1 MNMRRIGL
9 AGASFIA
16 VMMFS
21 TVAQAEVN
29 CRNTGSF
36 PKWLA
41 QFKQD
46 AIAQGIRRD
55 TIAEGLAGVKFD
67 PKIVAKDRRQGVFTQ
82 TFLKFSDRMVSGYRL
97 KRGASLRRKY
107 ARVFASIKQ
116 RYGVPAP
123 VILAFWALET
133 DFGAFIGD
141 MPTLNSLATM
151 AYDCRRPDLFR
162 KQLIAALRIIDRGDL
177 RADEM
182 VGPWAGELGQTQFLP
197 QHYIDFAVDYDGD
210 GRRDLLK
217 SVPDVLASTAN
228 YLNSLG
234 WKRNQPWIEEV
245 RVPKSMPWEKSS
257 LAIKLP
263 RAQWAQWGITRA
275 NGKALKA
282 DQMRASLLLPM
293 GRNGPAFLSY
303 ANFDVYLEWNKSLT
317 YGITAGYLATRFAGA
332 SRVSRGRAEVKGLS
346 LNQTKR
352 LQRLLV
358 KRGYDVGKIDGII
371 GARTRDAVKAVQIKL
386 GLPADSYPT
395 PNLLAML

>member
-1 MNMRRIGL
+1 MRRIGL
-9 AGASFIA
+9 VGASFVA

-21 TVAQAEVN
+21 TVVQAATD

-36 PKWLA
+36 KKWLA
-41 QFKQD
+41 EFKRE
-46 AIAQGIRRD
+46 AIAEGIQRH
-55 TIAEGLAGVKFD
+55 TIDQGLAGVAYD
-67 PKIVAKDRRQGVFTQ
+67 PKIIARDRRQGVFAQ

-97 KRGASLRRKY
+97 KRGATLRRKY
-107 ARVFASIKQ
+107 ARVFADVKQ

-162 KQLIAALRIIDRGDL
+162 KQLMAALRIIDRGDL

-197 QHYIDFAVDYDGD
+197 SHYYDFAVDYDGD
-210 GRRDLLK
+210 GRRDLLN

-245 RVPKSMPWEKSS
+245 RVPASMPWEQSS

-263 RAQWAQWGITRA
+263 RSQWAQWGITRA
-275 NGKALKA
+275 NGKALRA

-303 ANFDVYLEWNKSLT
+303 ANFDIYLEWNKSLT

-332 SRVSRGRAEVKGLS
+332 GRVSRGRAEVKSLS
-346 LNQTKR
+346 LSQTKR

-358 KRGYDVGKIDGII
+358 RRGYDVGKIDGII

-386 GLPADSYPT
+386 GLPPDSYPT
-395 PNLLAML
+395 PDLLAML

>member
-1 MNMRRIGL
+1 MRQLGW
-9 AGASFIA
+9 AEASFAA

-21 TVAQAEVN
+21 GIAQAGTD

-36 PKWLA
+36 KKWLSE
-41 QFKQD
+41 FKQE
-46 AIAQGIRRD
+46 AIAKGISRD
-55 TIAEGLAGVKFD
+55 TIARGLAGVVYN
-67 PKIVAKDRRQGVFTQ
+67 PAIVAKDRRQGVFAQ
-82 TFLKFSDRMVSGYRL
+82 TFLKFSGRMVSNNRL
-97 KRGASLRRKY
+97 KRGANLKRKY
-107 ARVFASIKQ
+107 ARVFASVEKQ
-116 RYGVPAP
+116 FGVPAP

-141 MPTLNSLATM
+141 MPTLKSLATM
-151 AYDCRRPDLFR
+151 AYDCRRPELFR
-162 KQLIAALRIIDRGDL
+162 TQLFSALRIVDRGDL
-177 RADEM
+177 RVDQM

-228 YLNSLG
+228 YLKSLG
-234 WKRNQPWIEEV
+234 WKRNQPWLQEV
-245 RVPKSMPWEKSS
+245 RVPADMPWDQSS

-263 RAQWAQWGITRA
+263 RSQWAKWGVAGA

-282 DQMRASLLLPM
+282 DGLRASLLLPM

-303 ANFDVYLEWNKSLT
+303 DNFDIYLEWNKSLT

-332 SRVSRGRAEVKGLS
+332 GKLNRGRTQVKSLS
-346 LNQTKR
+346 LSQTKR

-371 GARTRDAVKAVQIKL
+371 GARTRDAVKAVQKKL
-386 GLPADSYPT
+386 GMPPDSYPT
-395 PNLLAML
+395 PDLLNRLL

>member
-1 MNMRRIGL
+1 MRRIGL

-16 VMMFS
+16 VMVFS
-21 TVAQAEVN
+21 TVAQAGYD

-36 PKWLA
+36 SKWLSE
-41 QFKQD
+41 FKRE
-46 AIAQGIRRD
+46 AIAQGIQRN
-55 TIAEGLAGVKFD
+55 TIAQGLAGVAYD
-67 PKIVAKDRRQGVFTQ
+67 PKIIAKDRRQGVFAQ

-107 ARVFASIKQ
+107 ARVFADVKQ

-151 AYDCRRPDLFR
+151 AYDCRRPELFR
-162 KQLIAALRIIDRGDL
+162 KQLLAALRIIDRGDL

-197 QHYIDFAVDYDGD
+197 SHYYDYAVDFDGD

-228 YLNSLG
+228 YLKSLG
-234 WKRNQPWIEEV
+234 WKRNQPWLQEV
-245 RVPKSMPWEKSS
+245 RVPASMPWEQSS

-263 RAQWAQWGITRA
+263 RTQWAKWGVTRA
-275 NGKALKA
+275 NGKPLRA
-282 DQMRASLLLPM
+282 DQLRASLLLPM

-332 SRVSRGRAEVKGLS
+332 GRVDRGRAKVKSLS
-346 LNQTKR
+346 LSQTKR
-352 LQRLLV
+352 LQRLLA
-358 KRGYDVGKIDGII
+358 KRGYNVGKIDGII
-371 GARTRDAVKAVQIKL
+371 GARTRDAVKAMQIKL

-395 PNLLAML
+395 PELLGML